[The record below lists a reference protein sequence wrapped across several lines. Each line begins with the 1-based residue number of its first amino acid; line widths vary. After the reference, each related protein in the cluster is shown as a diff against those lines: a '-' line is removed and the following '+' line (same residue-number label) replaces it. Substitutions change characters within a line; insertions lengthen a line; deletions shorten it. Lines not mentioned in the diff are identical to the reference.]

1 MTSDYRKSSHT
12 TFRIELHIIWV
23 TKYRY
28 KVLHGA
34 IGVYTRDLLRR
45 ICSEERAEIISGSV
59 SPDHVHLLVSID
71 PSVAVSTL
79 LRQLKGKS
87 SHHLQIQFPELK
99 KRYWG
104 QHLWARG
111 YFAVST
117 GNVSKEM
124 VAEYIKHHFEDSEN
138 KDDPFRV
145 EKP

>member
-1 MTSDYRKSSHT
+1 MGNDYRKSSHT
-12 TFRIELHIIWV
+12 TFRIELHIVWV

-28 KVLHGA
+28 KILDGA
-34 IGVYTRDLLRR
+34 IGVRTRDLLRR

-71 PSVAVSTL
+71 PSVSVSTL

-87 SHHLQIQFPELK
+87 SHLLQIEFPELK
-99 KRYWG
+99 KHYWG
-104 QHLWARG
+104 QHLWTRG

-117 GNVSKEM
+117 GNVSTTM
-124 VAEYIKHHFEDSEN
+124 TTEYIQHHFENKEG